1 MKLNKR
7 EQILFYVV
15 IATAVFFVW
24 YQFVFNPVS
33 NKISA
38 ARMELESLRLK
49 QSGATQISAVNK
61 EFKLLPKNIQV
72 EKLAVHA
79 SKSSDLN
86 VLSVSTGTEA
96 DIIRVEILCKGG
108 LQGLKNYLRSFSRL
122 DLPVQVE
129 EVNIETDISGLSI
142 RTVLASYFDKT
153 L

>member
-7 EQILFYVV
+7 EQILFYAV
-15 IATAVFFVW
+15 IVLAIFFVW
-24 YQFVFNPVS
+24 YQFIFNPIS
-33 NKISA
+33 QKISS
-38 ARMELESLRLK
+38 ARSEIGNLRLK
-49 QSGATQISAVNK
+49 QSGVAQVSAGNK
-61 EFKLLPKNIQV
+61 QFKLLPKNIQV

-79 SKSSDLN
+79 SRSRALE
-86 VLSVSTGTEA
+86 VLSVSTGTEG

-108 LQGLKNYLRSFSRL
+108 LQALKEYLGSFSGL
-122 DLPVQVE
+122 ELPVQVE